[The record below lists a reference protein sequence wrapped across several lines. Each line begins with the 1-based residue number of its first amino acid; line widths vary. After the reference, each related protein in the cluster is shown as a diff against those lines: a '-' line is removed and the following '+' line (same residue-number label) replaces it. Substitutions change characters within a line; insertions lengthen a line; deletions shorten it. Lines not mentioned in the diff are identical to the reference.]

1 MSTATQRKKNSALRP
16 DRLTGGQKA
25 AILAMSMGP
34 EVTQALTEGL
44 SPEELEAISL
54 EIAQLDQV
62 PADVVAAVKEEW
74 EDQQSGA
81 DAAVYG
87 GFKAAEAF
95 LNTSL
100 DESES
105 GEVMKRLETALQ
117 EGAGFKTLRRVDP
130 ESLANLLKDE
140 HPQTVVLVLA
150 HLEPALVAEV
160 VQQLDPMLGADVLVR
175 TAKMDKVL
183 PDVMEVVEKF
193 LGGEASLSL
202 SAPLAQAGGPAAVA
216 DVLNLASP
224 TAEKEL
230 LEEMANR
237 DLALAEKIKELMF
250 VFEDINRLDDKA
262 TQRLVTEVETKDLAM
277 ALKAA
282 SEELAEQIF
291 RCMSQRAVSGLRQ
304 EMEFLGPAR
313 LRDVEEAQRKIVA
326 EVRRLEESG
335 EIVLGGGDDDV
346 LL

>member
-1 MSTATQRKKNSALRP
+1 MATATQRKKNSALRA

-34 EVTQALTEGL
+34 EVTAALTEGL

-62 PADVVAAVKEEW
+62 PAEVVTAVMEEW
-74 EDQQSGA
+74 EEQQSEQA
-81 DAAVYG
+81 SVFG

-95 LNTSL
+95 LNQSL
-100 DESES
+100 GAAES
-105 GEVMKRLETALQ
+105 GQVMQRLQTALQ

-160 VQQLDPMLGADVLVR
+160 VMQLDPMLGADVLVR

-224 TAEKEL
+224 AMEKEL

-237 DLALAEKIKELMF
+237 DLALADKIKELMF

-291 RCMSQRAVSGLRQ
+291 RCMSQRAVAGLRQ

-326 EVRRLEESG
+326 EVRRLEEAG
-335 EIVLGGGDDDV
+335 EIVIGGGEDDV